1 MNWKRGIAGL
11 AAILIAAATVGAQTV
26 LTQASETEAVADSVE
41 LRTAALRQARYL
53 KSIYK
58 TDAAIEALSPFVM
71 PGRLDEEVLA
81 ELADCHFQSGDY
93 QTAAGTYVLLSTLA
107 PDNLLYKV
115 RQMQTA
121 YRLKAFEQ
129 SAQAGKAILQR
140 DSIPAI
146 AELVGD
152 SFNQLNLPDSA
163 LSYYNIAL
171 AVKPL
176 SENAVSKASKILLSR
191 KDYDGALGLAESFL
205 ALAPDNMTVA
215 PVKGLTLYSKEDYAG
230 AIEVFERQKEV
241 GNDSYSVHFYL
252 GQSYWRTKNPDK
264 AKEELLAAWQIDS
277 SDVNLAYSIAAMYSD
292 FFYPAT
298 KYVLPWL
305 DKAYAMV
312 QPSPVLM
319 GQIHK
324 TYALEYYKMQDLDKA
339 IEHYKEA
346 YRYNPSYISAV
357 STIAYCYEQKKD
369 YRQAKDWFERYLKL
383 AKPGS
388 KGYTFAEKELQYIN
402 SELFMEE

>member
-1 MNWKRGIAGL
+1 MNWKRSIAGL
-11 AAILIAAATVGAQTV
+11 AAMLIAAAAVRAQ
-26 LTQASETEAVADSVE
+26 EPADSVE
-41 LRTAALRQARYL
+41 LRAAALRQARYL

-58 TDAAIEALSPFVM
+58 TDAAIETLSPFVTS
-71 PGRLDEEVLA
+71 GRLDEEVLS

-93 QTAAGTYVLLSTLA
+93 QTAAGTYVLLSSIA

-152 SFNQLNLPDSA
+152 SFNQMLQPDSA
-163 LSYYNIAL
+163 LVYYNLTL

-176 SENAVSKASKILLSR
+176 SENAVSKASKILLER
-191 KDYDGALGLAESFL
+191 KDYDGALGLAEAFL
-205 ALAPDNMTVA
+205 RLSPDNVTVA
-215 PVKGLTLYSKEDYAG
+215 PVKGLALYSKEDYAG

-252 GQSYWRTKNPDK
+252 GQSYWRTKDPDR

-292 FFYPAT
+292 FFYPPK
-298 KYVLPWL
+298 KYTLPWL
-305 DKAYAMV
+305 DKAYEMV

-324 TYALEYYKMQDLDKA
+324 TYALEYYKMQDLDNA

-402 SELFMEE
+402 AELFMEE

>member
-1 MNWKRGIAGL
+1 M
-11 AAILIAAATVGAQTV
+11 LIAAAGVRAQ
-26 LTQASETEAVADSVE
+26 EPADSVE
-41 LRTAALRQARYL
+41 LRAAALRQARYL

-58 TDAAIEALSPFVM
+58 TDAAIETLSPFVT
-71 PGRLDEEVLA
+71 PGRLDEEVLS

-93 QTAAGTYVLLSTLA
+93 QTAAGTYVLLSSIA

-163 LSYYNIAL
+163 LAYYNIAL

-191 KDYDGALGLAESFL
+191 KDYDGALGLAEAFL
-205 ALAPDNMTVA
+205 RLSPDNVTVA
-215 PVKGLTLYSKEDYAG
+215 PVKGLALYSKEDYAG

-252 GQSYWRTKNPDK
+252 GQSYWRTKDPDK

-292 FFYPAT
+292 FFYPPK
-298 KYVLPWL
+298 KYTMPWL

-312 QPSPVLM
+312 QPSPALM

-324 TYALEYYKMQDLDKA
+324 TYALEYYRMVDMDNA
-339 IEHYKEA
+339 IEHFKEA
-346 YRYNPSYISAV
+346 YRYNPSYISAL
-357 STIAYCYEQKKD
+357 STIAYCYKQKKD
-369 YRQAKDWFERYLKL
+369 YRQAKDWFERYLKV

-388 KGYTFAEKELQYIN
+388 KGYTFAEQELKYIDA
-402 SELFMEE
+402 ELFMEE

>member
-1 MNWKRGIAGL
+1 M

-71 PGRLDEEVLA
+71 PGHLDEEVLA

-215 PVKGLTLYSKEDYAG
+215 PVKGLALYSKEDYAG

-252 GQSYWRTKNPDK
+252 GQSYWDKESGQGQGGAACGLADRFERCESGVFDSGDVFGFLLSGDEVCAAVVGQGLCDGAAVSGAYGPD
-264 AKEELLAAWQIDS
+264 
-277 SDVNLAYSIAAMYSD
+277 
-292 FFYPAT
+292 T
-298 KYVLPWL
+298 
-305 DKAYAMV
+305 
-312 QPSPVLM
+312 
-319 GQIHK
+319 
-324 TYALEYYKMQDLDKA
+324 QDLC
-339 IEHYKEA
+339 
-346 YRYNPSYISAV
+346 SGV
-357 STIAYCYEQKKD
+357 
-369 YRQAKDWFERYLKL
+369 L
-383 AKPGS
+383 
-388 KGYTFAEKELQYIN
+388 
-402 SELFMEE
+402 

>member
-1 MNWKRGIAGL
+1 M
-11 AAILIAAATVGAQTV
+11 
-26 LTQASETEAVADSVE
+26 
-41 LRTAALRQARYL
+41 
-53 KSIYK
+53 
-58 TDAAIEALSPFVM
+58 
-71 PGRLDEEVLA
+71 
-81 ELADCHFQSGDY
+81 
-93 QTAAGTYVLLSTLA
+93 LLSSIA

-140 DSIPAI
+140 DTIPAI
-146 AELVGD
+146 AELVAD

-163 LSYYNIAL
+163 LAYYNMAL

-176 SENAVSKASKILLSR
+176 SENAMSKASKILLSR
-191 KDYDGALGLAESFL
+191 KDYDGALGLAEAFL
-205 ALAPDNMTVA
+205 RLSPDNTTVA
-215 PVKGLTLYSKEDYAG
+215 PVKGLALYSKEDYKG

-252 GQSYWRTKNPDK
+252 GQSYWRDMEPDK
-264 AKEELLAAWQIDS
+264 AGEELLAAWQIDS

-292 FFYPAT
+292 FFASPK

-305 DKAYAMV
+305 DKAYAMT
-312 QPSPVLM
+312 QPSPALM

-324 TYALEYYKMQDLDKA
+324 TYALAYYKMLDFDNA

-346 YRYNPSYISAV
+346 YRYNPSYISAL

-369 YRQAKDWFERYLKL
+369 YMQAKDWFEQYLKV

-388 KGYTFAEKELQYIN
+388 KGYDFAKQELQYIN